1 MVNRSTVDIGIF
13 LYYTGVSTQIAL
25 IAALKSTLLLVEGS
39 CVVRDG
45 IRMKQPD
52 RARTFLRQIR
62 LFPLSW
68 LSLSRG
74 KRLLI
79 VTLSYWL
86 GIAGLWFLFPLV
98 HNGASM
104 FLPIV
109 SACWLFRYRGMLISL
124 VLNGVAFQ
132 LTYFFLLRG
141 MLPDQAFVEG
151 AILGF
156 GTSLGLGLVVCWL
169 RTAVDLV
176 HVARQQALAA
186 EQERLQA
193 LQAEHHITLAYEQQL
208 QVNELK
214 DQFLLHV
221 SHELRTPLTVLGS
234 SLELLKEY
242 FEQLD
247 PRERTQLLSRT
258 LSSYEELV
266 NLVNEVLDSVRLAGA
281 FPAARCEG
289 FPVRRVVQEVLAQLD
304 PRDVQAYTI
313 SLQVAEQ
320 VMVWADP
327 QSLYHVLQNLLSNV
341 FKYVPTQTTISI
353 EAAQPTPS
361 SPVCLSVQ
369 DAGPGIPAEELP
381 LLFEKFVRL
390 KRDVAGPTHGTGLGL
405 YICKCL
411 VQAMGGSIWV
421 ESSGRMGEGS
431 RFCVTLPTFPMPN

>member
-1 MVNRSTVDIGIF
+1 
-13 LYYTGVSTQIAL
+13 
-25 IAALKSTLLLVEGS
+25 
-39 CVVRDG
+39 
-45 IRMKQPD
+45 MKQPN
-52 RARTFLRQIR
+52 RARTFLRQIH
-62 LFPLSW
+62 LLPLSW
-68 LSLSRG
+68 LSFSRG

-86 GIAGLWFLFPLV
+86 GVAGLWFLFPLV

-124 VLNGVAFQ
+124 VLNGIAFQ

-151 AILGF
+151 GILGF
-156 GTSLGLGLVVCWL
+156 GTSLGLGLVICWL

-176 HVARQQALAA
+176 HVARQRALAA
-186 EQERLQA
+186 EQERLLA
-193 LQAEHHITLAYEQQL
+193 LQAEHHITLAYEHQC

-221 SHELRTPLTVLGS
+221 SHELRTPLAVLGS
-234 SLELLKEY
+234 FLELLKEY

-247 PRERTQLLSRT
+247 PLERTQLLTRA
-258 LSSYEELV
+258 LASYEELV
-266 NLVNEVLDSVRLAGA
+266 SLVNGVLDAVTLTGA
-281 FPAARCEG
+281 FPPARCES
-289 FPVRRVVQEVLAQLD
+289 VSVQRVVQEVLAHLD

-313 SLQVAEQ
+313 RLQVAEQ
-320 VMVWADP
+320 VLVWADP
-327 QSLYHVLQNLLSNV
+327 QSLSQVLRNLLSNV
-341 FKYVPTQTTISI
+341 FKYVPTQTVISI
-353 EAAQPTPS
+353 EAAQPTPF

-369 DAGPGIPAEELP
+369 DAGPGIPPEELP
-381 LLFEKFVRL
+381 LLFERFVRL
-390 KRDVAGPTHGTGLGL
+390 KRDLGGSTPGMGLGL

-411 VQAMGGSIWV
+411 VEAMGGRIWV

-431 RFCVTLPTFPMPN
+431 RFCVTLPPFPPSSLPLLD